1 MSFLG
6 NPFDPYVKTQI
17 EKRQEALGK
26 FNNIPDNTLKLVHH
40 QSPLVKT
47 S

>member
-26 FNNIPDNTLKLVHH
+26 FNNIPDNT
-40 QSPLVKT
+40 
-47 S
+47 